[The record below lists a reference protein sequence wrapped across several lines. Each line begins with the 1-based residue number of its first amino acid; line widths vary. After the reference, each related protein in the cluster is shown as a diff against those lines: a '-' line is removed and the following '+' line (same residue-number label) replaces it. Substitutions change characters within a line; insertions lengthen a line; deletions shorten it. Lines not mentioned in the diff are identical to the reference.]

1 MSTVEVVGTRNVEE
15 APIKKGEEVNVFI
28 HRAFTYGADGIVNIV
43 ENANKFEDW
52 MVI

>member
-1 MSTVEVVGTRNVEE
+1 MYLFTG
-15 APIKKGEEVNVFI
+15 
-28 HRAFTYGADGIVNIV
+28 HFTYGADGIVNIV

>member
-1 MSTVEVVGTRNVEE
+1 MLRKTLQVQEMCIRDR
-15 APIKKGEEVNVFI
+15 GEEVNVFI

>member
-1 MSTVEVVGTRNVEE
+1 MYLFT
-15 APIKKGEEVNVFI
+15 
-28 HRAFTYGADGIVNIV
+28 AFTYGADGIVNIV